1 MALHQARLDSL
12 LPDNLLLG
20 FIKHDLL
27 MSPATLVGT
36 LFGVPF
42 FCVHH
47 HGTKCCVTAS
57 SLHKDSRVGLTARP
71 SERCIRGSF
80 RTWIYLSNNLTVV
93 TYKHALIRVAK
104 QLEQVSRFK

>member
-1 MALHQARLDSL
+1 MALGQVRLDSL

-42 FCVHH
+42 FVS
-47 HGTKCCVTAS
+47 TIMAS
-57 SLHKDSRVGLTARP
+57 NVVSLPAVSTR
-71 SERCIRGSF
+71 
-80 RTWIYLSNNLTVV
+80 
-93 TYKHALIRVAK
+93 IRV
-104 QLEQVSRFK
+104 RG

>member
-1 MALHQARLDSL
+1 MALGQVRLDSL

-42 FCVHH
+42 FVS
-47 HGTKCCVTAS
+47 TIMASNIDVTARAVS
-57 SLHKDSRVGLTARP
+57 TR
-71 SERCIRGSF
+71 
-80 RTWIYLSNNLTVV
+80 
-93 TYKHALIRVAK
+93 IRVWG
-104 QLEQVSRFK
+104 

>member
-57 SLHKDSRVGLTARP
+57 SLHKDSRVGLTARL
-71 SERCIRGSF
+71 SEWCILGSF
-80 RTWIYLSNNLTVV
+80 RTWDIP
-93 TYKHALIRVAK
+93 K
-104 QLEQVSRFK
+104 QQFNDRHLQTLLDPHRQTA